1 MSYAALMVHFDARPS
16 GIRRV
21 RLAVDLAD
29 RFHGLLIGIAGRS
42 YLQPFLAEDPVG
54 DVESDDGERK
64 EMMHLLAGMEKQ
76 FYAAATRSAKQVEWR
91 GIPDYANNLVPREAR
106 AADLVIIGRKQDS
119 KDLYYS
125 LDPGV
130 AILRAGRPVLFVPD
144 EIDLLQARSVVVA
157 WNDTRECRRAVR
169 DALPFLKEAS
179 EVMIVTICEP
189 GTGTQAKPSLDDV
202 ETYLVRHGV
211 VVGAKAFLH
220 ARQSTATEL
229 LRFAED
235 ERADL
240 IVAGGYGHSRL
251 GEWALGGVTRE
262 LLSDSPLCCLFSH

>member
-29 RFHGLLIGIAGRS
+29 RFHALLIGIAGRS
-42 YLQPFLAEDPVG
+42 YLQPFLAEGPGRDA
-54 DVESDDGERK
+54 ESDDGERK
-64 EMMHLLAGMEKQ
+64 EMLHLLAGMEKQ
-76 FYAAATRSAKQVEWR
+76 FYAAAGRSAKQIEWR

-262 LLSDSPLCCLFSH
+262 LLSESPLCCLFSH

>member
-1 MSYAALMVHFDARPS
+1 MLNRMTASERRCCIFSLAWKNNFTPPPPGVPSKSNGAEFPITPITLFHGKRARPILS
-16 GIRRV
+16 
-21 RLAVDLAD
+21 L
-29 RFHGLLIGIAGRS
+29 S
-42 YLQPFLAEDPVG
+42 
-54 DVESDDGERK
+54 
-64 EMMHLLAGMEKQ
+64 
-76 FYAAATRSAKQVEWR
+76 AASKN
-91 GIPDYANNLVPREAR
+91 P
-106 AADLVIIGRKQDS
+106 

-130 AILRAGRPVLFVPD
+130 TILRAGRPVLFVPD
-144 EIDLLQARSVVVA
+144 EIELLQARRVIVA
-157 WNDTRECRRAVR
+157 WKDTRECRRAVR

-179 EVMIVTICEP
+179 EIMVLTVCEP

-211 VVGAKAFLH
+211 AVGAKAFLH
-220 ARQSTATEL
+220 TKQSTATQL
-229 LRFAED
+229 LRFADD

-262 LLSDSPLCCLFSH
+262 LLSESPLCCLFSH

>member
-29 RFHGLLIGIAGRS
+29 RFHALLIGIAGRS
-42 YLQPFLAEDPVG
+42 YLQPFLAEESVG
-54 DVESDDGERK
+54 DAESDDGERK
-64 EMMHLLAGMEKQ
+64 EMMHLLAGMKKQ
-76 FYAAATRSAKQVEWR
+76 FYAAATRSAQQVEWR

-211 VVGAKAFLH
+211 AVGAKAFLH
-220 ARQSTATEL
+220 AKQSTATEL

-262 LLSDSPLCCLFSH
+262 LLSDSPRCCLFSH

>member
-1 MSYAALMVHFDARPS
+1 MSYAALMVHFDARRS

-29 RFHGLLIGIAGRS
+29 RFHALLIGIAGRS
-42 YLQPFLAEDPVG
+42 YLQPFLAEESVG
-54 DVESDDGERK
+54 DAESDDGERK

-76 FYAAATRSAKQVEWR
+76 FYAAATRSAQQVEWR

-211 VVGAKAFLH
+211 AVGAKAFLH

-262 LLSDSPLCCLFSH
+262 LLSDSPRCCLFSH

>member
-1 MSYAALMVHFDARPS
+1 MSYDALMVHFDARPS

-64 EMMHLLAGMEKQ
+64 EMMHRLAGMEKQ
-76 FYAAATRSAKQVEWR
+76 FYVAASRSAKQVEWR
-91 GIPDYANNLVPREAR
+91 GILDYANNLVPREAR
-106 AADLVIIGRKQDS
+106 AADLVIIGRKQDP

-130 AILRAGRPVLFVPD
+130 TILRAGRPVLFVPD
-144 EIDLLQARSVVVA
+144 EIDLLQARRVVVA

-169 DALPFLKEAS
+169 DGLPFLKEAS
-179 EVMIVTICEP
+179 EVMIVTVCEP
-189 GTGTQAKPSLDDV
+189 RTGTQAKPSLDDV
-202 ETYLVRHGV
+202 ESYLVRHGIAV
-211 VVGAKAFLH
+211 AAKAFLH
-220 ARQSTATEL
+220 AKQSTATEL

-251 GEWALGGVTRE
+251 GEWVFGGVTRE